1 MRMKKKE
8 YLKSL
13 KNKGFVILAGAILL
27 SSCDSFR
34 FKKEDDSE
42 DPIVARVDDQTLRRS
57 ELFSIT
63 ANTTTEADSAD
74 LAGRY
79 IQSWIKKQLMIREAG
94 NEGNYDEAEL
104 NRKLLDYKYA
114 LMVYEFE
121 KSHIDKHINEQVT
134 DTEIEQYYE
143 QNRDNFILKEVIVRL
158 NFVKIEKGLRQ
169 NMEIER
175 LLRANRD
182 NKNEVE
188 ELAIRSASNYFLE
201 DSTWVKFDDIII
213 NTPLYN
219 HPNKVQLLRQNKL
232 IKVDDEDYAYYLK
245 ILEYKLE
252 DQIPPME
259 FVKDEITKIIL
270 NKRRVALADQ
280 LQKEIYNRALENNE
294 FKIYE

>member
-13 KNKGFVILAGAILL
+13 KNKAFLLLAGVTLL

-34 FKKEDDSE
+34 FKSEDDPN
-42 DPIVARVDDQTLRRS
+42 DPAIARVDEQILKRS
-57 ELFSIT
+57 ELISIT
-63 ANTTTEADSAD
+63 ANTSNAADSAS
-74 LAGRY
+74 LAERY
-79 IQSWIKKQLMIREAG
+79 IQTWIKKQLMIREAG
-94 NEGNYDEAEL
+94 NEGNFDEAEL

-121 KSHIDKHINEQVT
+121 KSHIDRHLDENVSEL
-134 DTEIEQYYE
+134 DIEEYYRL
-143 QNRDNFILKEVIVRL
+143 NRDNFVLREVIVRL
-158 NFVKIEKGLRQ
+158 NYIKIEKNLPQRSRID
-169 NMEIER
+169 N
-175 LLRANRD
+175 LLKANSD
-182 NKNEVE
+182 NKTEIE
-188 ELAIRSASNYFLE
+188 ELAIKSASNYFLE
-201 DSTWVKFDDIII
+201 DSTWVKFDDITI

-232 IKVDDEDYAYYLK
+232 IKVDDEDHSYFLR

-252 DQIPPME
+252 DQVPPME
-259 FVKDEITKIIL
+259 FVKDEITTIIL

-280 LQKEIYNRALENNE
+280 LQKEIYNRARENNE

>member
-1 MRMKKKE
+1 MKKKE

-13 KNKGFVILAGAILL
+13 KNKGFVLLTGAILL
-27 SSCDSFR
+27 SACDSFK
-34 FKKEDDSE
+34 FKEEDDSD
-42 DPIVARVDDQTLRRS
+42 DPVVARVDEQTLKRS
-57 ELFSIT
+57 ELYSIT

-79 IQSWIKKQLMIREAG
+79 IQTWIKKQLMIKEAG
-94 NEGNYDEAEL
+94 NQGDFDEAEL
-104 NRKLLDYKYA
+104 NRRLLDYKYA

-121 KSHIDKHINEQVT
+121 KSHINKHIDEQVS
-134 DTEIEQYYE
+134 DREVSQYYD
-143 QNRDNFILKEVIVRL
+143 QNRDNFILKEVIVKL
-158 NFVKIEKGLRQ
+158 NFVKIEKDLRQ
-169 NMEIER
+169 NMEMEK
-175 LLRANRD
+175 LLKANRD
-182 NKNEVE
+182 NKSAIE
-188 ELAIRSASNYFLE
+188 ELAIKSASNYFLE

-252 DQIPPME
+252 DQVPPLE

-280 LQKEIYNRALENNE
+280 LQKEVYNRALENNE